1 MGTKDL
7 IFSRERKGMCA
18 SVLQVETIKLWLIDT
33 TYEQITN
40 QTENGDAKSIITTL
54 MEID

>member
-7 IFSRERKGMCA
+7 IFSRERNGMCA

-33 TYEQITN
+33 THEQITN